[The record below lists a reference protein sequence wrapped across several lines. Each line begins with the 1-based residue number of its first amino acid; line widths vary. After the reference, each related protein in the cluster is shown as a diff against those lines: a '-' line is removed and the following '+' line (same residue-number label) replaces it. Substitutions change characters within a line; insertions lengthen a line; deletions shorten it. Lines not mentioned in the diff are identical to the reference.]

1 MFGHGPP
8 ADEHGVPVVESP
20 KTAGPELTTFVEK
33 QNNVKEQAVGEKE
46 QEKENKNGD
55 SSYFEKDHG
64 PLSAG
69 ATLVRKF
76 GSMLVGR
83 VDETRRHHNQG
94 SVKRSIIPS
103 VMVASPRPS
112 HADEAEVQE
121 KQDKGKELS
130 GTGAQSI
137 THSPSQPVNS
147 HRRAATV
154 MDPQGRTA
162 RHERRSSTGAAF
174 LPGVGGGTI
183 GRLRRPSTGYSGTGR
198 PLTERLFSRT
208 EDKNAMSEKQ
218 EEEVGLRNDVT
229 NGDQTVSGDEEGL
242 DERHGHEKEFKPVF
256 LKGLFRLVH

>member
-8 ADEHGVPVVESP
+8 VDEHGVPVVDPP
-20 KTAGPELTTFVEK
+20 KTAGPELTTFAEK
-33 QNNVKEQAVGEKE
+33 QNKEAASERE
-46 QEKENKNGD
+46 QEKENKTEE
-55 SSYFEKDHG
+55 SSHLDKDHG

-83 VDETRRHHNQG
+83 ADETRRHHNQG
-94 SVKRSIIPS
+94 SAKRGIIPS

-112 HADEAEVQE
+112 HAHEGEVQE
-121 KQDKGKELS
+121 KQDKEKELP
-130 GTGAQSI
+130 GTGAQSV

-154 MDPQGRTA
+154 VDPQGRTA

-174 LPGVGGGTI
+174 LPGVGGTI
-183 GRLRRPSTGYSGTGR
+183 GRHRRPSTGYSGTGR

-218 EEEVGLRNDVT
+218 EEVT

-242 DERHGHEKEFKPVF
+242 DERHGHEKDFKPVF
-256 LKGLFRLVH
+256 LKGLFRSVHQVILAGYTS